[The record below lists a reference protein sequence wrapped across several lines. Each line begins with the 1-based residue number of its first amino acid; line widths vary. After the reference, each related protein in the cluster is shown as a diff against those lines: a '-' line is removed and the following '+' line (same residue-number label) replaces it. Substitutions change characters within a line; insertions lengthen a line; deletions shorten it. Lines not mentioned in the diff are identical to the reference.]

1 MTEQVLLVERAAFGR
16 SEEAEIVRAVRDLEG
31 SFGLVA
37 EEDGAVV
44 GHVQLSRAWIGS
56 DPVLALGPIGVL
68 PARQGR
74 GIGSALV
81 EAALAAARERHEI
94 AVILLGSQVFYPRF
108 GFVSGAS
115 LGLRNVFTGVQE
127 DGFVVAEEDFMVATL
142 ADHASALAGAYGGT
156 RRSGSRLRG
165 RRPALAW
172 MNTRKKKISL
182 SGLSIKNG
190 LLFVDGKYGRQ
201 GQHYFFNFNPTRY
214 EFHQKHP
221 FLAYSPRRQPAP
233 GI

>member
-1 MTEQVLLVERAAFGR
+1 MREAAASDAEQILLVERAAFGG

-94 AVILLGSQVFYPRF
+94 AVILLGSQEFYPRF
-108 GFVSGAS
+108 GFLSGFEPS
-115 LGLRNVFTGVQE
+115 GCGTPFTGVQE
-127 DGFVVAEEDFMVATL
+127 DGVRRGGRGL
-142 ADHASALAGAYGGT
+142 HGGAARGP
-156 RRSGSRLRG
+156 RLRAG
-165 RRPALAW
+165 RSS
-172 MNTRKKKISL
+172 T
-182 SGLSIKNG
+182 
-190 LLFVDGKYGRQ
+190 V
-201 GQHYFFNFNPTRY
+201 
-214 EFHQKHP
+214 
-221 FLAYSPRRQPAP
+221 AP
-233 GI
+233 VVRGAG